1 VLNALGEPPVTGEIV
16 LAEACYLLAQSQRA
30 VDQILALPVLGRVLV
45 EPVLISES
53 EFVRSAVAKY
63 WPNMDVADGC
73 VLQLADRFPRA
84 KIITTDVRDFSI
96 YRRRRGQLFDL
107 IHP

>member
-1 VLNALGEPPVTGEIV
+1 
-16 LAEACYLLAQSQRA
+16 
-30 VDQILALPVLGRVLV
+30 
-45 EPVLISES
+45 
-53 EFVRSAVAKY
+53 
-63 WPNMDVADGC
+63 MDVADGC